1 MKNVVLHGGVG
12 NQLFQFSFG
21 HYLINSG
28 FPTNFIF
35 YKKEYE
41 LKHTRVF
48 LETYFP
54 ICQHGDYKLGELPKS
69 RAIRIIKDPTHP
81 KNPLSYFRRS
91 LSNDLSEPFKIPRA
105 TTNHHFYLGYYQ
117 NAQMV
122 YELRETLIPELVKA
136 ISISPL
142 GEVEKQLIGAEVIHL
157 RLGDLLTEKNKL
169 ATGVLDLSYYE
180 NLPSRGANRRVGVTD
195 DLAMAQEVLRK
206 LKIDDFFGPEE
217 LDVKKTLGVMARS
230 SLLFT
235 GNSTLSWWGGVFA
248 QHLGG
253 EVFIPEPFYR
263 NVTPR
268 QSPETYDYPGFN
280 KLPSS
285 FLA

>member
-1 MKNVVLHGGVG
+1 MKSVVLHGGVG

-28 FPTNFIF
+28 FPTSFIF
-35 YKKEYE
+35 YKKDYE
-41 LKHTRVF
+41 LKHTREF
-48 LETYFP
+48 LKTHFP
-54 ICQHGDYKLGELPKS
+54 FCEHGDYKLIELPNS
-69 RAIRIIKDPTHP
+69 RVFRIIKDPTHP
-81 KNPLSYFRRS
+81 RNPLSCFRRN
-91 LSNDLSEPFKIPRA
+91 LSDDLSEPFKIPKVSS
-105 TTNHHFYLGYYQ
+105 NHQLYLGYYQ
-117 NAQMV
+117 NAQLV
-122 YELRETLIPELVKA
+122 YELRDMLIPELVKA
-136 ISISPL
+136 ITDSPL
-142 GEVEKQLIGAEVIHL
+142 GEIEKQLSGAEVIHL
-157 RLGDLLTEKNKL
+157 RLGDLLTEKNKK

-180 NLPSRGANRRVGVTD
+180 KLPSKGANRRVVVTD
-195 DLAMAQEVLRK
+195 DLVMAQEVLQK
-206 LKIDDFFGPEE
+206 LKIDEYFGPEE

-253 EVFIPEPFYR
+253 EVYIPEPFYR
-263 NVTPR
+263 NVVPP